1 MIPSSRSLAAAVGIV
16 LLPAVGFAQGDS
28 TATRTHTVKKGDTL
42 WDIAATYLKDPFL
55 WPEIYRIN
63 TDVVADP
70 QWIYPG
76 EVLRIPAAAAMA
88 APAPDEVVVA
98 DVAADST
105 SRRSAPDFAELI
117 AKARTTAV
125 RSGEYLEAPFIGPIG
140 GPVGS
145 GRILRT
151 AESQGVRSDQSTRPL
166 QSLER
171 LFIEA
176 PAGVKA
182 VAGDRFMVY
191 ALGMTVGTQGQ
202 VVEPTTVVEVVRPSS
217 ENTYEARVRSLFAT
231 TWPGAGLIP
240 LDTLV
245 GRDRVFPEPV
255 SHGPTM
261 SVTWIQRDPVLASI
275 GRYMVL
281 SATAEDGLVAGDHVA
296 LLRQRGR
303 DARGAAM
310 TDEVMAVVQ
319 VLKVT
324 AQGASAIVIQQR
336 DVGIEVGMRAVLT
349 ATMR

>member
-1 MIPSSRSLAAAVGIV
+1 MPSSRSLAAAVGIV

-28 TATRTHTVKKGDTL
+28 AATRTHTVKKGDTL

-63 TDVVADP
+63 TDVVEDP
-70 QWIYPG
+70 HWIYPG
-76 EVLRIPAAAAMA
+76 EVLRIPGAVAMQT
-88 APAPDEVVVA
+88 PAPDEVAVVE
-98 DVAADST
+98 VAADT
-105 SRRSAPDFAELI
+105 TGGRSAPDFAELI
-117 AKARTTAV
+117 ARARTTAV
-125 RSGEYLEAPFIGPIG
+125 RSGEYLEAPFIGPVG
-140 GPVGS
+140 GPVGG
-145 GRILRT
+145 GRVLQT
-151 AESQGVRSDQSTRPL
+151 AEAQGVRSDLSTRPL
-166 QSLER
+166 QSTER
-171 LFIEA
+171 VFIEA

-191 ALGMTVGTQGQ
+191 ALGTTVGTQGQ
-202 VVEPTTVVEVVRPSS
+202 VVEPTAVVEVVRPSS

-231 TWPGAGLIP
+231 ALPGAGLIP

-245 GRDRVFPEPV
+245 SRDRVFPEPV
-255 SHGPTM
+255 ANGVTM

-275 GRYMVL
+275 GRYVVL
-281 SATAEDGLVAGDHVA
+281 SATAKDGLVAGDQVA

-310 TDEVMAVVQ
+310 TDEVIAVVQ

-336 DVGIEVGMRAVLT
+336 DVGIVVGMRAVLT
-349 ATMR
+349 AKMP